1 MSQLQFLNF
10 TFSFTSIYIVISI
23 FVAIVIWMGGN
34 KLISTKG
41 KMPNS
46 TWFYLGSTLETLWFF
61 VSGTIL
67 YFVEMSPIY
76 KVVPVVYMIYSLY
89 GWIYVTRLISTNE
102 IPNSAEDIIIPKPY
116 IEYSQAFAMVF
127 LLLCIGLLVL
137 PWVAPQLI

>member
-1 MSQLQFLNF
+1 MSQFQFLNF
-10 TFSFTSIYIVISI
+10 TFSFTSIYIAMSA
-23 FVAIVIWMGGN
+23 FVAIIIWIEGS

-46 TWFYLGSTLETLWFF
+46 NWFYVGSILETLWFF

-89 GWIYVTRLISTNE
+89 GWVYITRLISNHE
-102 IPNSAEDIIIPKPY
+102 LPNSAEDIIIPKPY

-127 LLLCIGLLVL
+127 LLLCIGLLIL